1 MLLIVNA
8 APNAPYGA
16 HSVQIVDS
24 FWSFPQEAKDYV
36 ASKVI
41 NPLAESVQ
49 MAIQNSEKVRSDLTQ
64 IETLKRK
71 NGLDKVEYIIRDLE
85 ATLGEES
92 PKFQS
97 IANEYANEL
106 CSCAVTAL
114 NEYKDVALASM
125 FIEWA
130 ATMPSFSRIKLRIE
144 ENKENIEEWVES
156 KEQEEL
162 NAAALATQ
170 KSYYQSIED
179 VLKVIRSRASSKG
192 AVRESVNALF
202 ERLDICEYGG
212 DSWDED
218 LNDDDFRS
226 SLALNVRSLA
236 IDIYNDY
243 DLLDSALQI
252 SEKLAEVFFD
262 LADVTEKLEDDIKT
276 LRGIRKNQEDTRQ
289 RSIQRDK
296 EITYETEIG
305 LVFKDTLRI
314 SPNGVEWK
322 GQRFPL
328 ESITSI
334 RWGAVSNSIN
344 GIPTGTDYTIAFGD
358 ARSSAIVQTR
368 RREVYDSTTDRL
380 WKAVGIRLIEET
392 LHLLRNGKTI
402 TFGGAVID
410 DKGVQLTK
418 RGFFSKENVY
428 REWANVTYNS
438 YNGSLFFVDKN
449 DSKTNLELSY
459 LTTWNAHL
467 LEAIVRLSYKKG
479 LGRLS
484 GSLD

>member
-1 MLLIVNA
+1 
-8 APNAPYGA
+8 
-16 HSVQIVDS
+16 
-24 FWSFPQEAKDYV
+24 
-36 ASKVI
+36 
-41 NPLAESVQ
+41 
-49 MAIQNSEKVRSDLTQ
+49 
-64 IETLKRK
+64 
-71 NGLDKVEYIIRDLE
+71 
-85 ATLGEES
+85 
-92 PKFQS
+92 
-97 IANEYANEL
+97 
-106 CSCAVTAL
+106 
-114 NEYKDVALASM
+114 
-125 FIEWA
+125 
-130 ATMPSFSRIKLRIE
+130 
-144 ENKENIEEWVES
+144 
-156 KEQEEL
+156 
-162 NAAALATQ
+162 
-170 KSYYQSIED
+170 
-179 VLKVIRSRASSKG
+179 
-192 AVRESVNALF
+192 
-202 ERLDICEYGG
+202 
-212 DSWDED
+212 
-218 LNDDDFRS
+218 
-226 SLALNVRSLA
+226 
-236 IDIYNDY
+236 
-243 DLLDSALQI
+243 
-252 SEKLAEVFFD
+252 
-262 LADVTEKLEDDIKT
+262 
-276 LRGIRKNQEDTRQ
+276 
-289 RSIQRDK
+289 
-296 EITYETEIG
+296 
-305 LVFKDTLRI
+305 
-314 SPNGVEWK
+314 VEWK